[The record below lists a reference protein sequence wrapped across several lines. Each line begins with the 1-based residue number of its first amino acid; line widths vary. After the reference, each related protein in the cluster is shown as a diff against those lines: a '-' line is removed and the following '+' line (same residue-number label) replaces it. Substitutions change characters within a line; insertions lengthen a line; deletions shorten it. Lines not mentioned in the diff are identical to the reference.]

1 MYKAFVSKE
10 MNLEVIELKT
20 MIKIIKYYDISLS

>member
-10 MNLEVIELKT
+10 MNLEVIESKT
-20 MIKIIKYYDISLS
+20 MIRIIKYYDISLS